1 MKYTTVHLDENKI
14 ELFNTCLGKE
24 TVKVNGEIVS
34 EKRSITGTEHIFK
47 INENGIE
54 NTYKLTTGFN
64 MNGVGFSL
72 YKNDK
77 PVVEMPKSKY
87 AFVFIVLIGAI
98 VGYALISK

>member
-1 MKYTTVHLDENKI
+1 MKNTTIHLNENKI
-14 ELFNTCLGKE
+14 ELFNFFLGKE

-34 EKRSITGTEHIFK
+34 EKRSITGTDHVFK

-64 MNGVGFSL
+64 INGVGFSL

-77 PVVEMPKSKY
+77 PIIEMP
-87 AFVFIVLIGAI
+87 
-98 VGYALISK
+98 